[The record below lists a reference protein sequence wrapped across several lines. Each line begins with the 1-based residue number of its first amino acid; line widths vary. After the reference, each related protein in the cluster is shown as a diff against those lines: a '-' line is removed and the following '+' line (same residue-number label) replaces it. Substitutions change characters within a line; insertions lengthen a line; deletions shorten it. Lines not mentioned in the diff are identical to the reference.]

1 MLCRADQCVVP
12 KERKDK
18 TMDILVIGCGISG
31 LTTGLCLLEAG
42 HRVVIWARDLPPQ
55 TTSNLAAAV
64 WLPFKAFP
72 VERVTAWGKT
82 TFQHF
87 KALQAEPGSGIFMAN
102 VLDLRKEPSADP
114 WWVSAVEDFRHAGQ
128 DELPPGY
135 VDGFV
140 FEAPVIDTR
149 VYLDYLLHIFRARGG
164 QIYQRAIANL
174 AEAFAQSSIII
185 NCTGLGAREL
195 VGDRDLH
202 AARGQVMR
210 VKHNGFR
217 RVLVDEHNLA
227 QLTYIVPR
235 THDIVLGGTYEE
247 ENESTEINPETS
259 RAILQRCTQLVPT
272 FATLAPNDIVSLDC
286 GLRPVRSTVRL
297 EAERPA
303 PQQLLIHNYGH
314 GGAGI
319 TLSWGCAMEVVEL
332 LKGILS
338 A

>member
-1 MLCRADQCVVP
+1 
-12 KERKDK
+12 
-18 TMDILVIGCGISG
+18 MDILVVGCGVSG
-31 LTTGLCLLEAG
+31 LTTGICLLEAG
-42 HRVVIWARDLPPQ
+42 HRVTIWARELPPQ
-55 TTSNLAAAV
+55 TTSNAAV

-82 TFQHF
+82 AFQRF
-87 KALQAEPGSGIFMAN
+87 KALQAERESGVFMAD
-102 VLDLRKEPSADP
+102 VLDLKTVASADP
-114 WWVSAVEDFRHAGQ
+114 WWVSAVENFRHAGQ

-135 VDGFV
+135 ADGFA
-140 FEAPVIDTR
+140 FEAPVIDTQ
-149 VYLDYLLHIFRARGG
+149 VYLDYLLRRFQAHGG
-164 QIYQRAIANL
+164 QVYQRSIVNL
-174 AEAFAQSSIII
+174 SEAFVQSAIVI

-202 AARGQVMR
+202 AARGQVVR
-210 VKHNGFR
+210 VRHNGFR
-217 RVLVDEHNLA
+217 RVLVDEHNLV

-247 ENESTEINPETS
+247 QNDSIEIDPEMT
-259 RAILQRCTQLVPT
+259 RAILRRCAQLVPA
-272 FATLAPNDIVSLDC
+272 FATLAPDDIISTGC

-319 TLSWGCAMEVVEL
+319 TLSWGCAMDVVAL
-332 LKGILS
+332 LTSILS
-338 A
+338 TW